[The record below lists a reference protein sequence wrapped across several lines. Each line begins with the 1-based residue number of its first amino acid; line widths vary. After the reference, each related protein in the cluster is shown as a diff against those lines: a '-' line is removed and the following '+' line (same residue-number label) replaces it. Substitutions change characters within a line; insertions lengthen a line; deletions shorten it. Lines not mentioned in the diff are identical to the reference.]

1 MASKLLSNG
10 TVLSFGDE
18 TQSIKVL
25 HNASILVVGD
35 EITAIGENIE
45 APAGAEV
52 IDVTGKILT
61 PGFINTHS
69 HMWQTAH
76 RTLGPNTTLGEYI
89 FCFSQMGPITKSDS
103 ADDVYISCL
112 EGYYEGL
119 NGGVTTY
126 VDHSHNTWDPAVV
139 KRGWDAAVDGG
150 ARVWWCPNVENRGSC
165 TAKEQLDF
173 MKTLG
178 DRTKDNHPLV
188 SLGLAYDAFSGSSES
203 DVEHMKGVV
212 KLVSIRIAV

>member
-1 MASKLLSNG
+1 MASKLLRNG
-10 TVLSFGDE
+10 TVLSFGYE

-35 EITAIGENIE
+35 EITAVGKNVE

-52 IDVTGKILT
+52 VDLTGKIVT

-76 RTLGPNTTLGEYI
+76 RTLGPNTTLGEYF
-89 FCFSQMGPITKSDS
+89 FCFSHMAPIIKSYLAEDI
-103 ADDVYISCL
+103 YISCL

-126 VDHSHNTWDPAVV
+126 VEHAHNNWDRGAV
-139 KRGWDAAVDGG
+139 KRGWDAAIDGG
-150 ARVWWCPNVENRGSC
+150 ARVYWCPDVGDRDGC
-165 TAKEQLDF
+165 TAEEKLGF

-178 DRTKDNHPLV
+178 DRTDDSHPLV
-188 SLGLAYDAFSGSSES
+188 SLGLAYDSFAASSEA
-203 DVEHMKGVV
+203 DIREMKGVV
-212 KLVSIRIAV
+212 KLVSRPVVV